1 MYCPECRCEYRE
13 GFTEC
18 SDCHVALRPGEA
30 PDLRPEAP
38 AARPLER
45 IESLELVP
53 VLACSNAAQ
62 LALARGILDDAGIP
76 YLLHDYGGS
85 TSRLGEYNAHRS
97 SVTIQVASDRASEA
111 QDLLALFK
119 AS

>member
-18 SDCHVALRPGEA
+18 SDCHVALRTGEP
-30 PDLRPEAP
+30 PDLRLEAP
-38 AARPLER
+38 PRPFDT
-45 IESLELVP
+45 IENLELVT
-53 VLACSNAAQ
+53 VLECSNAAQ

-76 YLLHDYGGS
+76 YLLNDYGGS

-97 SVTIQVASDRASEA
+97 SVTIQVASDRAREA
-111 QDLLALFK
+111 QDLLAQFQ